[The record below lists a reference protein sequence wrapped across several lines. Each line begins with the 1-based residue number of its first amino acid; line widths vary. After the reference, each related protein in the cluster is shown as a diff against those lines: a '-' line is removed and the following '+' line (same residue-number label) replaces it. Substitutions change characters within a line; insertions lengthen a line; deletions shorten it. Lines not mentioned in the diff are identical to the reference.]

1 MNSGVKNFK
10 LSQRRREIY
19 YLLKQHLVFLSQL
32 RYTIPKKKLQ
42 VLKKATRP
50 ELKVLRLVINAIF
63 SKDCLFFSGIT
74 SLHIDRIKRDKA
86 SFKLL
91 LDYYEFS
98 SPSDIE
104 NLRNILLENPGI
116 IDGLLNIL
124 IPK

>member
-1 MNSGVKNFK
+1 MNNGVKNFK

-32 RYTIPKKKLQ
+32 RYTTAKKKLQ
-42 VLKKATRP
+42 VLEKATRA
-50 ELKVLRLVINAIF
+50 ELKILRLIINAIF

-74 SLHIDRIKRDKA
+74 PLHIDRIKRDKA

-98 SPSDIE
+98 SSSDLE
-104 NLRNILLENPGI
+104 SLRHILLENPSV
-116 IDGLLNIL
+116 IDGLLNTL
-124 IPK
+124 IPR